1 MVALAA
7 ALPGQKSADLGSGDG
22 RVVIALAKEGAET
35 HGFEIDPKLV
45 KEARKNIREEGLE
58 GKAFIHQQDFFE
70 ADLSDF
76 DILTIYGI
84 TSIMGPLEEKL
95 RSELK
100 PGARVISNFFSF
112 PNWEYEVKV
121 AEVYV
126 YRQP

>member
-7 ALPGQKSADLGSGDG
+7 ALPGQRSADLGSGDG
-22 RVVIALAKEGAET
+22 RVVIALAREGAEA

-45 KEARKNIREEGLE
+45 MEARKNIREEGLE

-76 DILTIYGI
+76 EILTIYGI

-112 PNWEYEVKV
+112 PNWEHEVKV

-126 YRQP
+126 YKQP